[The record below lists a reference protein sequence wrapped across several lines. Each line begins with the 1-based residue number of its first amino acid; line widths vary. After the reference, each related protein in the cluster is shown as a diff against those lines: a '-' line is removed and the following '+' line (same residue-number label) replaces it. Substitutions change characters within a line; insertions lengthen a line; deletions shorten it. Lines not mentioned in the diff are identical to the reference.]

1 VPISLAAQLLG
12 LTVAVFITSALAIVP
27 LAALIGRS
35 TEQLT
40 IRIGP
45 RLGGLVNATL
55 GNLTELI
62 VGVLLV
68 AAGNFAIVKASLIGS
83 IVGNLLLVLGLS
95 FAAGGLRHKE
105 MRFNAQAAGVQSASL
120 AVAVT
125 GLAIPALLVL
135 TTPKVAGPQREV
147 LSGVVA
153 VVLIVLYLAALVFTQ
168 VTHSHLFE
176 TEAEVQPA
184 RWSLRLALAVL
195 IVSALLVGLESE
207 LFVAT
212 LEPGLEALHMPP
224 VFVGLI
230 LIPLIG
236 NAAEHSTAVFFAVK
250 NRLDATMEI
259 AVGSSVQ
266 VAMFVAPVVVFASI
280 VIGNPMDFVFTAFEV
295 GVVFMATLIVALI
308 SLDGRTNWLEGVQLL
323 GAYFIVGA
331 GAFFVGSLE

>member
-1 VPISLAAQLLG
+1 
-12 LTVAVFITSALAIVP
+12 
-27 LAALIGRS
+27 
-35 TEQLT
+35 
-40 IRIGP
+40 
-45 RLGGLVNATL
+45 
-55 GNLTELI
+55 
-62 VGVLLV
+62 
-68 AAGNFAIVKASLIGS
+68 
-83 IVGNLLLVLGLS
+83 
-95 FAAGGLRHKE
+95 
-105 MRFNAQAAGVQSASL
+105 M
-120 AVAVT
+120 
-125 GLAIPALLVL
+125 
-135 TTPKVAGPQREV
+135 
-147 LSGVVA
+147 
-153 VVLIVLYLAALVFTQ
+153 
-168 VTHSHLFE
+168 
-176 TEAEVQPA
+176 QPA